1 MCGIFGVWNFKGVN
15 GHTLRKASAMLRHR
29 GPDDEGFLLLRE
41 GRALSFAGEDTA
53 VEDFEPLPDDLA
65 APNALL
71 HRRLSILDLS
81 PKGHQPMRHRDREIY
96 LTFNGEIYNFQE
108 LREQYKLPTRTG
120 TDTEVILLLYA
131 KIGEEAFAKF
141 RGMWAMA
148 ILDLEKNKVVLSR
161 DRFGIKPLYLAERNG
176 GLAFSSEIRPL
187 LSLPGMKPQWER
199 DNLLQFLVYGATD
212 NPDET
217 FFHGIESLKP
227 GHYLTFDLDRL
238 DREEHQYYN
247 LRQRIQKGEYANG
260 SFEERF
266 GESIREHLISDLEV
280 GSCLSGGLDSSL
292 IVATA
297 CPEVKNTF
305 TCAFPGT
312 EIDESKFAA
321 KLTQACPD
329 LRQHFTKPNAQ
340 DFFRAFDE
348 LIRIQERPIGSAS
361 VFAQYAVMQS
371 ARQRGITVLLDGQG
385 ADEVFGGYYPFAGA
399 YLLSILKSGNLRL
412 FNREMKALKQNF
424 NPKMEQAM
432 MRSLF
437 YNLPKGIK
445 LLARRKKR
453 LGYELIAAKYRD
465 RAGQLSAPERGAS
478 EFTELALRSI
488 GFGLKELLHYEDRN
502 SMHFSIESRV
512 PFLDHRLVE
521 WALSQDPSRL
531 IHKGWT
537 KYPIRESLE
546 RKGLKS
552 LAWRRDKL
560 GFVVPQKAWR
570 EELFPQLQK
579 HWKNLE
585 LDEAFDLGSVKS
597 LLDNPVRSNSAQSE
611 FWRIYGLIKWMEKF
625 RLDIM

>member
-1 MCGIFGVWNFKGVN
+1 MCGIFGIWNFSGVN
-15 GHTLRKASAMLRHR
+15 GHALRKASSMLRHR
-29 GPDDEGFLLLRE
+29 GPDDEGFLLVRE
-41 GRALSFAGEDTA
+41 GKAIPYAGDDTA
-53 VEDFEPLPDDLA
+53 AQDLEQLPETLP

-96 LTFNGEIYNFQE
+96 LTFNGEIYNFKE
-108 LREQYKLPTRTG
+108 LRAQYKLPTTTG

-131 KIGEEAFAKF
+131 KIGEEAFAKL
-141 RGMWAMA
+141 RGMWVMA
-148 ILDLEKNKVVLSR
+148 ILDLEKNKLVLSR
-161 DRFGIKPLYLAERNG
+161 DRFGIKPLYLTERNG
-176 GLAFSSEIRPL
+176 GLAFSSEIKPL
-187 LSLPGMKPQWER
+187 LSLPGMKAQWER
-199 DNLLQFLVYGATD
+199 DKLLQFLVYGATAD
-212 NPDET
+212 SDES
-217 FFHGIESLKP
+217 FFRGIESVKP
-227 GHYLTFDLDRL
+227 GHYLNFDLDDLNRQ
-238 DREEHQYYN
+238 EHQYYN
-247 LRQRIQKGEYANG
+247 LRQRIQKGEYSGG

-292 IVATA
+292 IVAA
-297 CPEVKNTF
+297 SCPSVKNTF

-321 KLTQACPD
+321 QLTRACPD
-329 LRQHFTKPNAQ
+329 LNQHFTKPSAQ
-340 DFFRAFDE
+340 DFFQSFDAM
-348 LIRIQERPIGSAS
+348 IAIQERPIGSAS

-371 ARQRGITVLLDGQG
+371 AREHGITVLLDGQG

-399 YLLSILKSGNLRL
+399 YLLSILKSGNLRR

-437 YNLPKGIK
+437 YSLPQGLK
-445 LLARRKKR
+445 LLARKKKR
-453 LGYELIAAKYRD
+453 LGYDLIAESYRD
-465 RAGQLSAPERGAS
+465 RAGQLSVPERGAS

-502 SMHFSIESRV
+502 SMRFSIESRV

-521 WALSQDPSRL
+521 WALAQDPSKL
-531 IHKGWT
+531 INEGWT
-537 KYPIRESLE
+537 KYPIRESLD
-546 RKGLKS
+546 RKGLKE

-570 EELFPQLQK
+570 DELFPQLQR

-585 LDEAFDLGSVKS
+585 LDEAFDIQSVKN
-597 LLDNPVRSNSAQSE
+597 LLENQVNSNSAQSE
-611 FWRIYGLIKWMEKF
+611 FWRIYGLIRWMEKF
-625 RLDIM
+625 KVEIV